1 MTRAKSNPKAG
12 RLKKWMLLINFSFI
26 ILLLLT
32 YATPYMSVKTWGWLS
47 LLALAYPFILLANG
61 IFATGWILVR
71 SWFAVFSIIAILAGA
86 GIHSR
91 YIQILPSPGK
101 KSLCKES
108 IRILTYNMRGLS
120 MIYVR
125 QDAGI
130 QAKIDSL
137 YNVLTD
143 LKEYP
148 DIICLQEAIKGDLI
162 GKRFGLNYSV
172 HAPKSSLWL
181 LSRYQILKN
190 GQIEGAEESPSTM
203 WADIK
208 TPQGIVRVYNMHLVS
223 NRVTNTTEELI
234 QDMDLKNENT
244 WNNIRF
250 IVSRYKSTTQKR
262 AKEASAIRAHM
273 ASCKYPVILAGD
285 GNDTPLSHTYNVLKK
300 GLKDSF
306 EERGLGLSTTYESR
320 LPLLRIDYVL
330 GSPGISFKDHY
341 THHIRYSD
349 HFPVSAGICIQSKTG
364 S

>member
-1 MTRAKSNPKAG
+1 MTRAKSKSKAG
-12 RLKKWMLLINFSFI
+12 RWRKLMLWINFSFI
-26 ILLLLT
+26 VLLALT
-32 YATPYMSVKTWGWLS
+32 YATPFISVDRWGWLS

-61 IFATGWILVR
+61 IFATGWIFFR
-71 SWFAVFSIIAILAGA
+71 SWYAMFSIVALLAGVSL
-86 GIHSR
+86 HKR
-91 YIQILPSPGK
+91 YIQIFPHSGK
-101 KSLCKES
+101 HALCKES
-108 IRILTYNMRGLS
+108 IRMLSYNMRGLS
-120 MIYVR
+120 MIYIR

-130 QAKIDSL
+130 RAKIDTL

-162 GKRFGLNYSV
+162 AKRFGLDYSV

-181 LSRYQILKN
+181 LSRYPILKN

-203 WADIK
+203 WADIQ
-208 TPQGIVRVYNMHLVS
+208 TPQGILRVYNMHLFS

-234 QDMDLKNENT
+234 QDLDLQNENT

-250 IVSRYKSTTQKR
+250 IVSRYKYTTKKR
-262 AKEASAIRAHM
+262 AKEASTIRTHM
-273 ASCKYPVILAGD
+273 ASCIYPAVLAGD
-285 GNDTPLSHTYNVLKK
+285 GNDTPLSNTYKVLKT

-306 EERGLGLSTTYESR
+306 EEKGFGLSTTYESK

-330 GSPGISFKDHY
+330 GSPEIIFKDHF

-349 HFPVSAGICIQSKTG
+349 HFPVSAGICIQSKSG

>member
-1 MTRAKSNPKAG
+1 MTRAKSNARPG
-12 RLKKWMLLINFSFI
+12 RLKKWMLWINFSFI
-26 ILLLLT
+26 ILLVLT
-32 YATPYMSVKTWGWLS
+32 YATPYMSVNTWGWLS
-47 LLALAYPFILLANG
+47 LLALAYPFMLMANVL
-61 IFATGWILVR
+61 FATGWILFR
-71 SWFAVFSIIAILAGA
+71 SWFAIFSIVLILAGA
-86 GIHSR
+86 GIHNR
-91 YIQILPSPGK
+91 YIQILPSVGNK
-101 KSLCKES
+101 ALCKES
-108 IRILTYNMRGLS
+108 IRLLTYNMRGLS

-162 GKRFGLNYSV
+162 GRRFGLNYSV

-181 LSRYQILKN
+181 LSRYQILQN
-190 GQIEGAEESPSTM
+190 GQIDGAEESPSTM
-203 WADIK
+203 WADVK
-208 TPQGIVRVYNMHLVS
+208 TPQGILRVYNMHLVS
-223 NRVTNTTEELI
+223 NRVTNTTETLI
-234 QDMDLKNENT
+234 QDMDLKTENT

-262 AKEASAIRAHM
+262 AKEAAAIRAHM
-273 ASCKYPVILAGD
+273 ASSKYPVILAGD
-285 GNDTPLSHTYNVLKK
+285 GNDTPLSHTYKVLKT

-306 EERGLGLSTTYESR
+306 EEKGFGVSTTYESR

-330 GSPGISFKDHY
+330 GSQSINFKDFY
-341 THHIRYSD
+341 TYHIPYSD
-349 HFPVSAGICIQSKTG
+349 HFPVSTGICIQSKTG